1 MEGGPSSRF
10 PGSETESEAAAL
22 GKDYW
27 VRRTGEVTACVY
39 DGIMG
44 VFVHI
49 KILMFC
55 HGKVRNVGC
64 QK

>member
-27 VRRTGEVTACVY
+27 VRRTGEVTVCVY
-39 DGIMG
+39 GTMG

-49 KILMFC
+49 HSDFC